1 MHRWEYLLLM
11 GFKSEVEYEFDAR
24 TFIEKNIDLID
35 KENWERFFW
44 NMLDNPDGVLIASQT
59 ADYIIDILQEAQVEW
74 DENVRFKVFKKAL
87 HNTLR
92 AFADTHEC
100 SLSSPAEIRLL
111 HIYYLDQGYTIPEE
125 DQTNWLGY
133 SIWDMKNAIRNYSKD
148 LDATILNPQE
158 GNYANILVGVW

>member
-1 MHRWEYLLLM
+1 M

-74 DENVRFKVFKKAL
+74 DENIRFKVFKTAL
-87 HNTLR
+87 NNTLR
-92 AFADTHEC
+92 TFADTHEC

-111 HIYYLDQGYTIPEE
+111 DIYYLNQGYTMPEE

-133 SIWDMKNAIRNYSKD
+133 SMWDMKNTIRNYSKD